1 VAAARHGE
9 EVTLAPEAIAA
20 MWPSRTV
27 VEEVLSKGEPAYG
40 LTTGVGEGKAFPS
53 TQRHGS
59 GSTAG

>member
-1 VAAARHGE
+1 
-9 EVTLAPEAIAA
+9 
-20 MWPSRTV
+20 

-59 GSTAG
+59 GSTAGWC